1 LSKKLNRNTSTCGL
15 ADLDASL
22 EKLIWNFAQLIVSLS
37 NLLRMI
43 NLFSTDMMMFL
54 IFQSFQL
61 NHFLN
66 DLKSTGHYSLLELIL
81 HDLFVFG
88 NGLSSSNSSHIL
100 QSSRFCFN
108 ATFSIFLRF
117 SYTLLCFYT
126 KLLNVHFLRFYFSEF
141 F

>member
-1 LSKKLNRNTSTCGL
+1 
-15 ADLDASL
+15 
-22 EKLIWNFAQLIVSLS
+22 
-37 NLLRMI
+37 MI
-43 NLFSTDMMMFL
+43 NFFSTDMMMFL

-66 DLKSTGHYSLLELIL
+66 DLKSTGHYFLLELIL

-88 NGLSSSNSSHIL
+88 NGFSSSNSSHIL
-100 QSSRFCFN
+100 QSSSFCFN

-126 KLLNVHFLRFYFSEF
+126 NLLNVHFLRFFFSEF
-141 F
+141 FNGCLQCFIHKRVRLFGILLMVKKILLMLKNDFVDGINIT